1 MKKYLVWLCIASLSV
16 VLAGCDWSAGGSS
29 DGFNTSKGAGVNI
42 NVSGVYSGAI
52 NGRAVERTSGAGQ
65 ILSLVVSQ
73 SGNTVEVTDNQGSRY
88 QGTIGAP
95 GAVATATGGIYP
107 AGAELVQY
115 QINFSGKDN
124 VAAQDVEFVGT
135 IHAVSVSD
143 IRGTSS
149 TSGSSTTDQ
158 NTRTTTETVVDVVKD
173 TTTDTITT
181 TIGAPGDP
189 FYRVTTQVIV
199 TDNSTADVISNTTTT
214 TGTSSTTTTRT
225 YSITEANTQMRLEG
239 TWIEAGGLSARVDAI
254 SRGVGGTITETSTET
269 VEAEPAEVE

>member
-135 IHAVSVSD
+135 IHAVSVTD

-199 TDNSTADVISNTTTT
+199 TDNSTGDVISNTTTT

-269 VEAEPAEVE
+269 VEAEPVEAE

>member
-199 TDNSTADVISNTTTT
+199 TDNSTGDVISNTTTT

-269 VEAEPAEVE
+269 VEAEPVEAE

>member
-199 TDNSTADVISNTTTT
+199 TDNSTGDVISNTTTT

>member
-199 TDNSTADVISNTTTT
+199 TDN
-214 TGTSSTTTTRT
+214 
-225 YSITEANTQMRLEG
+225 
-239 TWIEAGGLSARVDAI
+239 
-254 SRGVGGTITETSTET
+254 
-269 VEAEPAEVE
+269 